1 MSEYLDDPNIK
12 HLRPAYGVKDTST
25 ADLIKRLGGIAVE
38 ADAQARMGAVQ
49 SNLENLQS
57 EAAASRVA
65 ETTPQEEMAIGSA
78 ISEMGKVDAA
88 RRSGGMSEAQYRVRS
103 EAIMKRHMAAAP
115 ALSSEIRRRASSTLG
130 FDPAGAAMDVL
141 FD

>member
-57 EAAASRVA
+57 EAAA
-65 ETTPQEEMAIGSA
+65 
-78 ISEMGKVDAA
+78 
-88 RRSGGMSEAQYRVRS
+88 
-103 EAIMKRHMAAAP
+103 
-115 ALSSEIRRRASSTLG
+115 
-130 FDPAGAAMDVL
+130 
-141 FD
+141 